1 MNASLDEFRG
11 YVLSFANSKQV
22 PILSMVPMVGG
33 FQLRFMEHTLEAA
46 RGHARLFRTAD
57 SAIRFVDRHICQ
69 HVRTRVNVSIELTGA
84 SLF

>member
-22 PILSMVPMVGG
+22 PILSIVPMVGG

-46 RGHARLFRTAD
+46 RGHARLFRTVD

-69 HVRTRVNVSIELTGA
+69 HVRTRVSVSIELSGL
-84 SLF
+84 SLL

>member
-22 PILSMVPMVGG
+22 PILSM
-33 FQLRFMEHTLEAA
+33 EHTLEAA
-46 RGHARLFRTAD
+46 RGHARLFRTVD

-69 HVRTRVNVSIELTGA
+69 HVRTRVSVSIELSGS
-84 SLF
+84 SLL